1 MTPTTTLGVKS
12 DCFSMTQI
20 AQLHLQHFRNCTQ
33 AQCTLSSGLNLFV
46 GDNAAGKTSFIEAI
60 WLLATGR
67 SFRTSKSHHL
77 IQHDQNQSVI
87 FSQVTSSHNADKTHK
102 LGMQKSAT
110 NTVLK
115 VDGEVVKGQINL
127 ASLIP
132 VQLLTP
138 ESHRLLEE
146 GPKMRR
152 QFMDWGCFYQSSDFI
167 MQWRLYQRSLKQRN
181 HALKRHLPQAQ
192 VQLWDYQLVETAL
205 KIDAIR
211 QDYLQALEPYLLT
224 FCQALMPEIE
234 EAVVCQYRAGWP
246 KSTDDLLSLMTQN
259 YAKDRQVGHTQYG
272 AHRADIRFKF
282 GNQEAI
288 NTLSRGQQKL
298 FVCALLLAQASLHEK
313 VMNEPVIMLIDD
325 LPAEL
330 DENHRLKLLEL
341 LQVLNIQHLIT
352 STSQSLIPILNPN
365 NTKIW
370 KIELGHL
377 TEQTFQA

>member
-1 MTPTTTLGVKS
+1 MIQAITLGAKS
-12 DCFSMTQI
+12 NQSSMTQI
-20 AQLHLQHFRNCTQ
+20 SQLHLQNFRNCTQ
-33 AQCTLSSGLNLFV
+33 AQCQLSSGLNLFV

-77 IQHDQNQSVI
+77 IQYDQQQSVI
-87 FSQVTSSHNADKTHK
+87 FSQVISSHNADKIHK
-102 LGMQKSAT
+102 LGMQKSAS
-110 NTVLK
+110 NTILK
-115 VDGEVVKGQINL
+115 VDGEVIKGQIHI

-146 GPKMRR
+146 GPKARR

-167 MQWRLYQRSLKQRN
+167 KLWRLYQRSLKQRN
-181 HALKRHLPQAQ
+181 QALKKRLPQAQ
-192 VQLWDYQLVETAL
+192 VQLWDHHLVETAL

-211 QDYLQALEPYLLT
+211 QNYLEELHPYLVT
-224 FCQALMPEIE
+224 FCQALMPELSGE
-234 EAVVCQYRAGWP
+234 VVCQYRSGWP
-246 KSTDDLLSLMTQN
+246 KNTENLLELMEQN
-259 YAKDRQVGHTQYG
+259 YHKDSQVGHTQYG

-282 GNQEAI
+282 GGQEAM

-313 VMNEPVIMLIDD
+313 VVNEPVIMLIDD

-352 STSQSLIPILNPN
+352 STSESLIPILNPD
-365 NTKIW
+365 TSKIW
-370 KIELGHL
+370 LIESGKLI
-377 TEQTFQA
+377 EKV